1 MYFFSC
7 NICAS
12 RGAMCYGNASIPQ
25 QGINCPRCFK
35 PLTSV
40 REQRNLLDK
49 IKDAWTPTELVEA
62 INDESR

>member
-12 RGAMCYGNASIPQ
+12 RGAMCCGPITPQ
-25 QGINCPRCFK
+25 QGVRCPRCFE

-40 REQRNLLDK
+40 RVTRTLMDK
-49 IKDAWTPTELVEA
+49 IKDAWTPADLLEA
-62 INDESR
+62 IDDVR